1 MKRTISALLLAAT
14 FLAAP
19 SATSAQQALNLQ
31 MADIRAF
38 IEDVA
43 RVTGRTFIID
53 PRVQGNVSIS
63 SNAAIGRDE
72 LLDVLFSTLRANGLI
87 AVPVSDSA
95 YRVLPDQNAAQQPTD
110 PRGSVGFATEVFRL
124 NSIDAAAAMEVL
136 RPLVGPQGVVLATPQ
151 GNTLVV
157 ADYTDNLDRISALL
171 NQIDQD
177 RTTIEVIS
185 LRNSSAR
192 EVIAA
197 VNQLVATPG
206 QQGGARNTRIALAP
220 VESSNSIVLR
230 GDPTLVQSVLAII
243 TDLDRR
249 AASTDD
255 VRVVR
260 LQHANAGTLLPVL
273 QQLIGQTPTVPTNGQ
288 PGEMMTPA
296 PAAAAAPSP
305 GAAGV
310 PAHSGFQT
318 QPGRRAN
325 IALFEGT
332 NALVISADPETQR
345 ILADVIRQLDTRREQ
360 VLVEAIVV
368 EASDDTAKALGVQFL
383 LGRQDRAA
391 PFFATNYSNSAPSI
405 LALTGA
411 IAGGNVSQ
419 PNDSNLQALRAA
431 AIASLVGTQGAL
443 AGGAGVS
450 NGLLF
455 GMIVNAVRSDA
466 TSNILSTP
474 SIMTLDNES
483 ASLLVGQEV
492 PITTGEVLG
501 VANTNPFRTVQRE
514 DVGVQLEVKPQINA
528 DGAITLVLRQEVS
541 SVAGPV
547 GTGSSELILN
557 KREIQTTVLVDDGD
571 IIVLGGLL
579 DQNDR
584 FQVDRVP
591 GLGNIPIVGA
601 LFRSNTVDRTK
612 RNLMVF
618 IRPTIVRNPT
628 DAQNVTAPRY
638 DYIRNLQIGGRPG
651 GRSSLDDAVQNYLH
665 ANPPVPTAPSGAPR

>member
-1 MKRTISALLLAAT
+1 VKRTISALLVAASLLAV
-14 FLAAP
+14 AP
-19 SATSAQQALNLQ
+19 GALAQQALNLQ

-53 PRVQGNVSIS
+53 PRVQGNVTIS
-63 SNAAIGRDE
+63 SNAAIGREE

-87 AVPVSDSA
+87 AVPVNNSA
-95 YRVLPDQNAAQQPTD
+95 FRVLPDQNAAQLPTA
-110 PRGSVGFATEVFRL
+110 PNGTVGFATEVYRL

-136 RPLVGPQGVVLATPQ
+136 RPLVGQQGVVLATPQ

-157 ADYTDNLDRISALL
+157 ADYTDNLRRIRTLL
-171 NQIDQD
+171 DQIDQD

-192 EVIAA
+192 EVITA
-197 VNQLVATPG
+197 VNQLVTPPG
-206 QQGGARNTRIALAP
+206 QQAAARSNRLALAP
-220 VESSNSIVLR
+220 VDSSNSIVLR
-230 GDPTLVQSVLAII
+230 GDPTLVHAVLAMI

-255 VRVVR
+255 VRVIR
-260 LQHANAGTLLPVL
+260 LQHASAERLLPVL
-273 QQLIGQTPTVPTNGQ
+273 QQLIGQVPTTPTAAPSGDA
-288 PGEMMTPA
+288 PPA
-296 PAAAAAPSP
+296 PPAAAVASSL
-305 GAAGV
+305 
-310 PAHSGFQT
+310 PALPNLQN

-325 IALFEGT
+325 IAWFESA
-332 NALVISADPETQR
+332 NALVIAADPETQR
-345 ILADVIRQLDTRREQ
+345 LLADVIRQLDTRREQ

-368 EASDDTAKALGVQFL
+368 EVSDDAAKALGVQFL
-383 LGRQDRAA
+383 LAGDRDDPR

-411 IAGGNVSQ
+411 IAGGNVVD
-419 PNDSNLQALRAA
+419 PDDDNLQALRTAA
-431 AIASLVGTQGAL
+431 LASLIGTNGAL
-443 AGGAGVS
+443 AGGAGAA

-466 TSNILSTP
+466 ASNLLSTP
-474 SIMTLDNES
+474 SLMTLDNES

-501 VANTNPFRTVQRE
+501 SANVNPFRTVQRE
-514 DVGVQLEVKPQINA
+514 DVGIQLDVKPQINA
-528 DGAITLVLRQEVS
+528 DGAITLVIRQEVS
-541 SVAGPV
+541 SVAGTV
-547 GTGSSELILN
+547 GAGNGELILN

-571 IIVLGGLL
+571 IVVLGGLL
-579 DQNDR
+579 DQNER
-584 FQVDRVP
+584 LQTDRVP
-591 GLGNIPIVGA
+591 GLGDIPLVGA
-601 LFRSNTVDRTK
+601 LFRSNTADRNK

-618 IRPTIVRNPT
+618 IRPTIVRNQA

-638 DYIRNLQIGGRPG
+638 DYLRNLQLGTRGS
-651 GRSSLDDAVQNYLH
+651 SSLDDAVLDYLRTI
-665 ANPPVPTAPSGAPR
+665 PPAPAVPDGPSR

>member
-1 MKRTISALLLAAT
+1 
-14 FLAAP
+14 
-19 SATSAQQALNLQ
+19 
-31 MADIRAF
+31 
-38 IEDVA
+38 
-43 RVTGRTFIID
+43 
-53 PRVQGNVSIS
+53 
-63 SNAAIGRDE
+63 
-72 LLDVLFSTLRANGLI
+72 
-87 AVPVSDSA
+87 
-95 YRVLPDQNAAQQPTD
+95 
-110 PRGSVGFATEVFRL
+110 
-124 NSIDAAAAMEVL
+124 
-136 RPLVGPQGVVLATPQ
+136 
-151 GNTLVV
+151 
-157 ADYTDNLDRISALL
+157 
-171 NQIDQD
+171 
-177 RTTIEVIS
+177 

-206 QQGGARNTRIALAP
+206 QQGPARTSRIALAP
-220 VESSNSIVLR
+220 VESSNSVVLR

-260 LQHANAGTLLPVL
+260 LQHANAERLLPVL
-273 QQLIGQTPTVPTNGQ
+273 QQLIGQTPTAPAGAP
-288 PGEMMTPA
+288 PGDGAPA
-296 PAAAAAPSP
+296 PSAAPPPLASGPALP
-305 GAAGV
+305 GL
-310 PAHSGFQT
+310 QT

-325 IALFEGT
+325 IAWFEGA
-332 NALVISADPETQR
+332 NALIISADPETQR
-345 ILADVIRQLDTRREQ
+345 VLADVIRQLDTRREQ
-360 VLVEAIVV
+360 VLVEAIIV
-368 EASDDTAKALGVQFL
+368 EVSDDAAKALGVQFL
-383 LGRQDRAA
+383 LGRDNKAS

-411 IAGGNVSQ
+411 IAGGSVTQ
-419 PNDSNLQALRAA
+419 PNDNNLQALRAA
-431 AIASLVGTQGAL
+431 AIASLIGTQGAL
-443 AGGAGVS
+443 AGGAGTS

-455 GMIVNAVRSDA
+455 GMIINAVRSDA
-466 TSNILSTP
+466 ASNLLSTP
-474 SIMTLDNES
+474 SVMTLDNES

-501 VANTNPFRTVQRE
+501 IANTNPFRTVQRQ

-547 GTGSSELILN
+547 GVGSSELILN

-584 FQVDRVP
+584 LQVDRVP
-591 GLGNIPIVGA
+591 GLGNIPLVGA

-618 IRPTIVRNPT
+618 IRPTIVRNTT

-638 DYIRNLQIGGRPG
+638 DYIRNLQIGRPG
-651 GRSSLDDAVQNYLH
+651 GRSSLDDAVQNYLR
-665 ANPPVPTAPSGAPR
+665 ANPPVPTPPGGAAR

>member
-1 MKRTISALLLAAT
+1 VKRTISALLVAAS
-14 FLAAP
+14 LLGVASGAG
-19 SATSAQQALNLQ
+19 AQALNLQ

-53 PRVQGNVSIS
+53 PRVQGNVTIS

-87 AVPVSDSA
+87 AVPVNDSA
-95 YRVLPDQNAAQQPTD
+95 FRVLPDQNAAQLPTA
-110 PRGSVGFATEVFRL
+110 PNGTVGFATEVYRL

-136 RPLVGPQGVVLATPQ
+136 RPLVGQQGVVLATPQ

-157 ADYTDNLDRISALL
+157 ADYTDNLRRIRTLL
-171 NQIDQD
+171 DQIDQD

-192 EVIAA
+192 EVIGA
-197 VNQLVATPG
+197 VNQLVAPLG
-206 QQGGARNTRIALAP
+206 QQAAARSNRLALAP
-220 VESSNSIVLR
+220 VDSSNSIVLR
-230 GDPTLVQSVLAII
+230 GDPTLVHAVLAII

-249 AASTDD
+249 AASSDD

-260 LQHANAGTLLPVL
+260 LQHASAERLLPVL
-273 QQLIGQTPTVPTNGQ
+273 QQLIGQAPTT
-288 PGEMMTPA
+288 
-296 PAAAAAPSP
+296 PAAAATGDAPATP
-305 GAAGV
+305 PTAAGP
-310 PAHSGFQT
+310 PALPSLQN

-325 IALFEGT
+325 IAWFESA
-332 NALVISADPETQR
+332 NALVIAADPETQR
-345 ILADVIRQLDTRREQ
+345 LLADVIRQLDTRREQ

-368 EASDDTAKALGVQFL
+368 EVSDDAAKALGIQFL
-383 LGRQDRAA
+383 LAGDRDDPR

-411 IAGGNVSQ
+411 IAGGNVVD
-419 PNDSNLQALRAA
+419 PDDDNLQALRTAA
-431 AIASLVGTQGAL
+431 LASLIGANGAL
-443 AGGAGVS
+443 LGGAGAS

-455 GMIVNAVRSDA
+455 GMIMNAVRSDA
-466 TSNILSTP
+466 ASNLLSTP
-474 SIMTLDNES
+474 SVMTLDNES

-501 VANTNPFRTVQRE
+501 AANVNPFRTVQRQ
-514 DVGVQLEVKPQINA
+514 DVGIQLDVRPQINA
-528 DGAITLVLRQEVS
+528 DGAITLVIRQEVS
-541 SVAGPV
+541 SVAGAV
-547 GTGSSELILN
+547 GAGNSELILN

-571 IIVLGGLL
+571 IVVLGGLL
-579 DQNDR
+579 DQNER
-584 FQVDRVP
+584 LQTDRVP
-591 GLGNIPIVGA
+591 GLGDIPLVGA
-601 LFRSNTVDRTK
+601 LFRSNTADRNK

-618 IRPTIVRNPT
+618 IRPTIVRTQT

-638 DYIRNLQIGGRPG
+638 DYLRNLQLGTRGT
-651 GRSSLDDAVQNYLH
+651 SSLDDAVLDYLRTI
-665 ANPPVPTAPSGAPR
+665 PPAPAVPDGTGR

>member
-1 MKRTISALLLAAT
+1 LKRTISALLLTAAL
-14 FLAAP
+14 LAAP
-19 SATSAQQALNLQ
+19 SAAFGQQALNLQ

-53 PRVQGNVSIS
+53 PRVQGNVTIS

-72 LLDVLFSTLRANGLI
+72 LLDVLFSALRANGLI
-87 AVPVSDSA
+87 AVPIGDSA
-95 YRVLPDQNAAQQPTD
+95 FRVLPDQNAAQLPTD
-110 PRGSVGFATEVFRL
+110 PNGSVGFATDVYRL
-124 NSIDAAAAMEVL
+124 NSIEAAAAMEVL

-157 ADYTDNLDRISALL
+157 ADYTDNLLRIRTLL
-171 NQIDQD
+171 DQIDQD
-177 RTTIEVIS
+177 RTTIEIIS

-197 VNQLVATPG
+197 VNQLVTPPG
-206 QQGGARNTRIALAP
+206 QAPTRSSRFALAP

-230 GDPTLVQSVLAII
+230 GDPTLVHSVLAII

-260 LQHANAGTLLPVL
+260 LRHANAERLLPVL
-273 QQLIGQTPTVPTNGQ
+273 QQLIGQTPTTPTGTASGDAA
-288 PGEMMTPA
+288 PPA
-296 PAAAAAPSP
+296 SAAAPLAAAPALP
-305 GAAGV
+305 GLQA
-310 PAHSGFQT
+310 

-325 IALFEGT
+325 IAWFEGA
-332 NALVISADPETQR
+332 NALIISADPETQR
-345 ILADVIRQLDTRREQ
+345 VLADVIRQLDTRREQ

-368 EASDDTAKALGVQFL
+368 EVSDDAAKALGVQFL
-383 LGRQDRAA
+383 LGGDGKAA
-391 PFFATNYSNSAPSI
+391 PFFATNYTNSAPSI

-411 IAGGNVSQ
+411 IAGGNAV
-419 PNDSNLQALRAA
+419 PANDSNLATLRAA
-431 AIASLVGTQGAL
+431 ALASLIGTNGAL
-443 AGGAGVS
+443 AGGAGTS

-455 GMIVNAVRSDA
+455 GMIINAVRSDA
-466 TSNILSTP
+466 ASNLLSTP
-474 SIMTLDNES
+474 SVMTLDNES

-501 VANTNPFRTVQRE
+501 VANTNPFRTVQRQ

-547 GTGSSELILN
+547 SAGFNELILN

-579 DQNDR
+579 DQNER
-584 FQVDRVP
+584 LQVDRVP
-591 GLGNIPIVGA
+591 GLGDIPILGA
-601 LFRSNTVDRTK
+601 LFRSNTVDRNK

-618 IRPTIVRNPT
+618 IRPTIVRNT
-628 DAQNVTAPRY
+628 ADAQNVTAPRY
-638 DYIRNLQIGGRPG
+638 DYIRDLQIGARPG
-651 GRSSLDDAVQNYLH
+651 ARSSLDDAVQNYLR
-665 ANPPVPTAPSGAPR
+665 ANPPVPAPPGGAGR

>member
-1 MKRTISALLLAAT
+1 MKRTISALLLTAAL
-14 FLAAP
+14 LAAP
-19 SATSAQQALNLQ
+19 SAAFGQQALNLQ

-53 PRVQGNVSIS
+53 PRVQGNVTIS

-72 LLDVLFSTLRANGLI
+72 LLDVLFSALRANGLI
-87 AVPVSDSA
+87 AVPIGDSA
-95 YRVLPDQNAAQQPTD
+95 FRVLPDQNAAQLPTD
-110 PRGSVGFATEVFRL
+110 PNGSVGFATDVYRL
-124 NSIDAAAAMEVL
+124 NSIEAAAAMEVL

-157 ADYTDNLDRISALL
+157 ADYTDNLLRIRTLL
-171 NQIDQD
+171 DQIDQD
-177 RTTIEVIS
+177 RTTIEIIS

-197 VNQLVATPG
+197 VNQLVTPPG
-206 QQGGARNTRIALAP
+206 QAPTRSSRFALAP

-230 GDPTLVQSVLAII
+230 GDPTLVHSVLAII

-260 LQHANAGTLLPVL
+260 LRHANAERLLPVL
-273 QQLIGQTPTVPTNGQ
+273 QQLIGQTPTTPTGTASGDAA
-288 PGEMMTPA
+288 PPA
-296 PAAAAAPSP
+296 SAAAPLAAAPALP
-305 GAAGV
+305 GLQA
-310 PAHSGFQT
+310 

-325 IALFEGT
+325 IAWFEGA
-332 NALVISADPETQR
+332 NALIISADPETQR
-345 ILADVIRQLDTRREQ
+345 VLADVIRQLDTRREQ

-368 EASDDTAKALGVQFL
+368 EVSDDAAKALGVQFL
-383 LGRQDRAA
+383 LGGDGKAA
-391 PFFATNYSNSAPSI
+391 PFFATNYTNSAPSI

-411 IAGGNVSQ
+411 IAGGNAV
-419 PNDSNLQALRAA
+419 PANDSNLATLRAA
-431 AIASLVGTQGAL
+431 ALASLIGTNGAL
-443 AGGAGVS
+443 AGGAGTS

-455 GMIVNAVRSDA
+455 GMIINAVRSDA
-466 TSNILSTP
+466 ASNLLSTP
-474 SIMTLDNES
+474 SVMTLDNES

-501 VANTNPFRTVQRE
+501 VANTNPFRTVQRQ

-547 GTGSSELILN
+547 SAGFNELILN

-579 DQNDR
+579 DQNER
-584 FQVDRVP
+584 LQVDRVP
-591 GLGNIPIVGA
+591 GLGDIPILGA
-601 LFRSNTVDRTK
+601 LFRSNTVDRNK

-618 IRPTIVRNPT
+618 IRPTIVRNT
-628 DAQNVTAPRY
+628 ADAQNVTAPRY
-638 DYIRNLQIGGRPG
+638 DYIRDLQIGARPG
-651 GRSSLDDAVQNYLH
+651 ARSSLDDAVQNYLR
-665 ANPPVPTAPSGAPR
+665 ANPPVPAPPGGAGR

>member
-1 MKRTISALLLAAT
+1 
-14 FLAAP
+14 
-19 SATSAQQALNLQ
+19 

-63 SNAAIGRDE
+63 SNAVIGRDE

-87 AVPVSDSA
+87 AVPVGDSA

-110 PRGSVGFATEVFRL
+110 PRGSVGFATEVYRL
-124 NSIDAAAAMEVL
+124 NSIDAPAAMEVL
-136 RPLVGPQGVVLATPQ
+136 RPLVGPQGAVLATPQ

-157 ADYTDNLDRISALL
+157 ADYTDNLDRIRALL

-206 QQGGARNTRIALAP
+206 QQGATRSTRIALAP

-230 GDPTLVQSVLAII
+230 GDPTLVQSVLAIV

-260 LQHANAGTLLPVL
+260 LQHANAANLLPVL
-273 QQLIGQTPTVPTNGQ
+273 QQLIGQTPTGPVNGQ
-288 PGEMMTPA
+288 SGDAPPPPS
-296 PAAAAAPSP
+296 PAAAPLANGAPVP
-305 GAAGV
+305 GL
-310 PAHSGFQT
+310 PSLQT

-325 IALFEGT
+325 IALFEGA
-332 NALVISADPETQR
+332 NALIISADPETQR

-368 EASDDTAKALGVQFL
+368 EVSDDAAKALGVQFL
-383 LGRQDRAA
+383 LGREDGAS

-411 IAGGNVSQ
+411 IAGGNVTQ

-443 AGGAGVS
+443 AGGAGSS

-455 GMIVNAVRSDA
+455 GMIINAVRSDA

-474 SIMTLDNES
+474 SVMTLDNES

-501 VANTNPFRTVQRE
+501 VANTNPFRTVQRQ
-514 DVGVQLEVKPQINA
+514 DVGVQLDVKPQINA

-591 GLGNIPIVGA
+591 GLGDIPIVGA
-601 LFRSNTVDRTK
+601 LFRSNTVDRVK

-618 IRPTIVRNPT
+618 IRPTIVRSPA
-628 DAQNVTAPRY
+628 DAQSVTAPRY
-638 DYIRNLQIGGRPG
+638 DYIRNLQTGGRPG
-651 GRSSLDDAVQNYLH
+651 GRSSLDDAVQNYLR
-665 ANPPVPTAPSGAPR
+665 ANPPVPAVPNGESR